1 MSENFDLQIT
11 IGLVEDGTQTRASV
25 TLDLAGKR
33 FEGVGQA
40 RRSPSDPRV
49 PEVGEELATSR
60 ALADLSHKLL
70 GAATE
75 RIESFAG

>member
-1 MSENFDLQIT
+1 MSANFELQIT
-11 IGLVEDGTQTRASV
+11 IGLVEDGTQTRAAV
-25 TLDLAGKR
+25 TLDLAGKH

-40 RRSPSDPRV
+40 RRSPGDPSV

-70 GAATE
+70 DAATD
-75 RIESFAG
+75 RIESFTG